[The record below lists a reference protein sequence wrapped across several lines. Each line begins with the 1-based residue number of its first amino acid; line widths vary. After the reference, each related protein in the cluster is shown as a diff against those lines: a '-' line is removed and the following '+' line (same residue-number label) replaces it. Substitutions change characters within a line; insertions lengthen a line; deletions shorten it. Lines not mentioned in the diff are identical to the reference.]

1 MPKTDETFG
10 ERFRKITWLQWGLI
24 CLAGAGFSQ
33 SISLIQGPPANRAE
47 AAGRGAAGLLFV
59 VIGLALIVL
68 HFVRPKGG
76 GKGKTKAKAASPP
89 GPRRAGPPAGP
100 PGLPPRRPGAKQS

>member
-24 CLAGAGFSQ
+24 CLMGAGFSQ
-33 SISLIQGPPANRAE
+33 TIGLLQPAANRAE

-59 VIGLALIVL
+59 VIGLVLIVL
-68 HFVRPKGG
+68 HFVLPKGG
-76 GKGKTKAKAASPP
+76 KSKARAKAVSPP
-89 GPRRAGPPAGP
+89 SSRQAVRSADP
-100 PGLPPRRPGAKQS
+100 PGLPPRRPGAKRP